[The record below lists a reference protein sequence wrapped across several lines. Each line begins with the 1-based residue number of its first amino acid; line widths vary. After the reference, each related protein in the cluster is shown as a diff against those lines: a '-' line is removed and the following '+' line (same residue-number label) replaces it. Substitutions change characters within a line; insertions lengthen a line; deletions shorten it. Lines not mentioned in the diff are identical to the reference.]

1 MNDRLESLADAGVSI
16 WLDDISRQR
25 LASGDL
31 QRLIDERSVVG
42 VTSNPTIFA
51 TAVGDADCYADQV
64 RDHKTREVSLDEAV
78 RAITTFDIRWAAD
91 VLRPVHDRTGGTD
104 GRVSIEVDP
113 RLAHECERTVA
124 EARALWWLVDRPNTL
139 IKIPATMD
147 GLPAITD
154 AIAEGISVNVTLIFG
169 LERYDRVMDAYMSG
183 LERARDNGRDLSDI
197 HSVASFFIS
206 RVDTEVDKRLDE
218 IGTDE
223 AKELRSKAAIANAR
237 LAHQHYGKVL
247 ESERWQA
254 LAGAGANPQR
264 PLWASTSVKDPNL
277 PDTMYVTEL
286 VTAGTVNTMPEK
298 TIEAMAD
305 HGVVAGDTV
314 TTRYDDAQ
322 DVLDALAKLG
332 IEYDDVIETLER
344 EGVEKFEKSWQELL
358 ETVRA
363 ELS

>member
-1 MNDRLESLADAGVSI
+1 MNDRLAALSEAGVSI

-25 LASGDL
+25 LESGDL
-31 QRLIDERSVVG
+31 QRLVDECSVVG

-51 TAVGDADCYADQV
+51 KAVSDAECYSDQV
-64 RDHKTREVSLDEAV
+64 HDLKARKVSLDEAV

-91 VLRPVHDRTGGTD
+91 VLRPVYDRTGGVD

-113 RLAHECERTVA
+113 RLAHECDRTVA
-124 EARALWWLVDRPNTL
+124 EARALWWLVDRPNTM

-147 GLPAITD
+147 GLPAVTD
-154 AIAEGISVNVTLIFG
+154 ATAEGISVNVTLIFG
-169 LERYDRVMDAYMSG
+169 LDRYDAVMDAYLSG
-183 LERARDNGRDLSDI
+183 LERARDNGRDLSEI

-206 RVDTEVDKRLDE
+206 RVDTEFDKRLDA
-218 IGTDE
+218 IGSDE
-223 AKELRSKAAIANAR
+223 ATALRGKAAIANAR
-237 LAHQHYGKVL
+237 LAHQHFERL
-247 ESERWQA
+247 LASERWQA
-254 LAGAGANPQR
+254 LARAGANPQR
-264 PLWASTSVKDPNL
+264 PLWASTSVKDPDL

-286 VTAGTVNTMPEK
+286 VTQGTVNTMPED
-298 TIEAMAD
+298 TLDAMAD
-305 HGVVAGDTV
+305 HGLVEGDTV
-314 TTRYDDAQ
+314 RDRYDEAQ

-344 EGVEKFEKSWQELL
+344 EGVEKFEKSWQELA